1 MVNVAIAGG
10 TGAVGRTLLEVMA
23 SQTRHRAFALTRRE
37 PTEDD
42 QLLAPTFQVNYG
54 DIKSLKI
61 FLEEHNIHTV
71 ISAFGING
79 TSLATSQLNLIKA
92 ADASSVTKRFIP
104 SSFAIPY
111 PEEDVSIL
119 PPLEHYFA
127 SFQALEDSNLEWA
140 PVYNGTFLEYIA
152 PPSLKSYHPHSVLV
166 LDVENNVA
174 AIPGD
179 GNMPV
184 TFTYTF
190 DIARFLV
197 AALDL
202 ERWPREFRIVG
213 DELTFNELLKLA
225 EEVKGAEFT
234 VFYDDIEKLKAS
246 KVTELPGHVKS
257 YSKFPKDRLQWFLAI
272 FETWMATGQARI
284 AREGS
289 LNEMFPE
296 IKPLTARQLMEQYWK
311 TGLEDNAD

>member
-37 PTEDD
+37 PTEDE
-42 QLLAPTFQVNYG
+42 QLLVPTYQVNYE
-54 DIKSLKI
+54 DIDSLKL

-71 ISAFGING
+71 ISAFGINA

-127 SFQALEDSNLEWA
+127 SFRALKISNLEWA

-152 PPSLKSYHPHSVLV
+152 PPTLKSYHPHSVLV
-166 LDVENNVA
+166 LDVEHNIA

-179 GNMPV
+179 GNTPI
-184 TFTYTF
+184 TFSYTF
-190 DIARFLV
+190 DIARFVV

-202 ERWPREFRIVG
+202 EKWPQELRIVG

-225 EEVKGAEFT
+225 EEVKGVKFD
-234 VFYDDIEKLKAS
+234 VVYDDIMKLKAS
-246 KVTELPGHVKS
+246 QITELPGHFKS
-257 YSKFPKDRLQWFLAI
+257 YNKFPKDRLQWFLAI
-272 FETWMATGQARI
+272 FETWMATGQARV

-289 LNEMFPE
+289 LNEIFPD
-296 IKPLTARQLMEQYWK
+296 IKPLTARQVMEQYWK
-311 TGLEDNAD
+311 SVKG

>member
-1 MVNVAIAGG
+1 MVNVAIAGA

-23 SQTRHRAFALTRRE
+23 SQTRHRPFALTRSVINY
-37 PTEDD
+37 EDI
-42 QLLAPTFQVNYG
+42 N
-54 DIKSLKI
+54 SLKL

-71 ISAFGING
+71 ISAFGINA
-79 TSLATSQLNLIKA
+79 TSLAESQLNLIKA
-92 ADASSVTKRFIP
+92 AEASSVTKRFIP

-111 PEEDVSIL
+111 PEDDVSVL

-127 SFQALEDSNLEWA
+127 SFKALENSNLEWA

-152 PPSLKSYHPHSVLV
+152 PPTLKSYHPHSVLV
-166 LDVENNVA
+166 LDVENNKA

-179 GNMPV
+179 GNMLV

-190 DIARFLV
+190 DIVRFVV

-202 ERWPREFRIVG
+202 EEWPRELRIVG
-213 DELTFNELLKLA
+213 DEMTFNELLKLA
-225 EEVKGAEFT
+225 EEVKGVKFDVT
-234 VFYDDIEKLKAS
+234 KLKAS
-246 KVTELPGHVKS
+246 KITELPGHVKS

-272 FETWMATGQARI
+272 VETWMTTGQARI
-284 AREGS
+284 SRQGS

-296 IKPLTARQLMEQYWK
+296 IKPLTARQMMEQYWK
-311 TGLEDNAD
+311 AGLK

>member
-37 PTEDD
+37 PTEDE
-42 QLLAPTFQVNYG
+42 QLLGPTYQVNYE
-54 DIKSLKI
+54 DIDSLTL

-71 ISAFGING
+71 ISAFGINA

-111 PEEDVSIL
+111 PEE
-119 PPLEHYFA
+119 
-127 SFQALEDSNLEWA
+127 ALANSNLEWA

-152 PPSLKSYHPHSVLV
+152 PPTLKSYHPHSVLV
-166 LDVENNVA
+166 LDVENNIT
-174 AIPGD
+174 AIPGS
-179 GNMPV
+179 GNTPV

-190 DIARFLV
+190 DIARFVV
-197 AALDL
+197 AALNL
-202 ERWPREFRIVG
+202 EKWPRELRIVG

-225 EEVKGAEFT
+225 EVKGVKFD
-234 VFYDDIEKLKAS
+234 VVYDDIDKLKAS
-246 KVTELPGHVKS
+246 QITELPGHVKS
-257 YSKFPKDRLQWFLAI
+257 YNKFPKERLQWFLAI
-272 FETWMATGQARI
+272 FETWMATGQARV

-289 LNEMFPE
+289 LNEIFPD
-296 IKPLTARQLMEQYWK
+296 IKPLTARQVMERY
-311 TGLEDNAD
+311 